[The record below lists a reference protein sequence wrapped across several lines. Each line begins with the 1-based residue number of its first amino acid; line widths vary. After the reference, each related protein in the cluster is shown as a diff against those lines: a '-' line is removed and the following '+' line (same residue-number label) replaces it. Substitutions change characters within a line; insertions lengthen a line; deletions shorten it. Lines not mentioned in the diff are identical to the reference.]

1 MVILGILVFL
11 LATNEHQCQGDLET
25 TTTQTIDREC
35 QGRQRFNKTIYPMLH
50 SGWILIQRRGQYGN
64 PAHFFSSKLWDD
76 YEQGF
81 GQPEK
86 GSVSIL
92 HIQLLEYFKT
102 SPSPSPPPPPPPS
115 LSHSGYPPSISG
127 TKFGIIDP
135 LVSKRPGK
143 NFE

>member
-1 MVILGILVFL
+1 
-11 LATNEHQCQGDLET
+11 
-25 TTTQTIDREC
+25 
-35 QGRQRFNKTIYPMLH
+35 MLH

-102 SPSPSPPPPPPPS
+102 SPSPSSPPPPPS

-127 TKFGIIDP
+127 TKCGIIDP

-143 NFE
+143 NSEVEKKG